1 MQLPV
6 PFIRLPLSVD
16 AERLRTEIAQIP
28 ISDWRPHPQGHPG
41 NTALPLIARNGRADD
56 DGVAGPMRPAPH
68 LARLPYLRQ
77 VLSALAAP
85 LGRTRLMR
93 LDAGAEA
100 TAHVDTNYY
109 WLQRTRVHIP
119 VQTTPGVRFLC
130 GDAATHMAAGEV
142 WIFDTWRPHNVIN
155 PPGTERI
162 HLVADTVGSDA
173 FWELARSSNAT
184 ARTVDFHLGADPSLQ
199 FEAVNFP
206 VVMSPWEFDAIWSS
220 WCTDARIGNAA
231 PARVDAMDA
240 EVRHVLADWRALWAR
255 HGDAPDGWNSFRT
268 ALDSLRA
275 IAARHAGAV
284 LLPNRQ
290 DLAQLLT
297 ITLIPALHE
306 PAAGARRGSAAPD
319 LGQVAAGDARPPHP
333 PGVAPR
339 RAETPVAFERP
350 LIIVCTPRSGSSL
363 VFERLAECSPEW
375 VTVGNESHAQI
386 EGISALQPRN
396 RGDDSNVLEA
406 VDATPEIA
414 AEVRARFAGAARD
427 RDGRS
432 APAAAPPLRLLEKTP
447 KNALR
452 ISFLDKVFP
461 DARYLY
467 LWREPEE
474 SLASLIEGW
483 QSGRFVM
490 YPDLPGWP
498 GPPWSYLLV
507 PGWRKLAGRP
517 LADIVA
523 AQWRSAQEKVLD
535 DLAALPADRVRA
547 LSLTQFLADP
557 STSLAAICRFAGV
570 AMDRPPPPE
579 LPLSAH
585 TVSAPRPDKWRRHER
600 EIAPLLPSLAPV
612 VVRAREFVAAHRL
625 GDAAPSHPTTRTTM
639 ESRMP
644 DPSKPAPAAATA
656 PAPAASRE
664 SPSELFA
671 SVHTTNLPA
680 MLTQLGASLVITT
693 YQTGHVIIA
702 RPDGATVNT
711 HFAAMRKP
719 MGVATDQ
726 ARIVIGTETG
736 VREYRNVPALSPR
749 VDPPGR
755 HDAVYVLRNQHIT
768 GDIDIHEI
776 ALAGADCWYVNT
788 RFSCLCTLDNDH
800 SFVPRW
806 RPRFVTALAP
816 EDRCHLNGLAV
827 VDGTP
832 RFLTALGATDTPEGW
847 RTNKKDGGVILD
859 YATGEIAARGLSMP
873 HSPRWH
879 NGRLWVLESGRGS
892 LGTVDLKTGRV
903 DTVAR
908 VPGFT
913 RGLDLVGPLAFI
925 GLSQLRETN
934 AFTDIPITE
943 ENNDRMSGVWVVNI
957 ENGETVAFLKF
968 SRQVQEIFGVVLL
981 RGAVFPVLLDDD
993 SDLLKSTYVLP
1004 DAALKEVRF
1013 ASTPPLAKSRAS
1025 S

>member
-1 MQLPV
+1 MQLPA
-6 PFIRLPLSVD
+6 PFIRLPLRAD
-16 AERLRTEIAQIP
+16 PERLRAEVAQFAP
-28 ISDWRPHPQGHPG
+28 RDWRPHPQGHPG
-41 NTALPLIARNGRADD
+41 NTALPLIARNGRVDD
-56 DGVAGPMRPAPH
+56 DGVAGPMRPTSH

-130 GDAATHMAAGEV
+130 GEAATHMAAGEV
-142 WIFDTWRPHNVIN
+142 WIFDTWRLHNVVN

-173 FWELARSSNAT
+173 FWTLARSPDGT
-184 ARTVDFHLGADPSLQ
+184 ARTVEFDPTTDPSLQ
-199 FEAVNFP
+199 LETVNFP

-220 WCTDARIGNAA
+220 WCTDARIGNAP
-231 PARVDAMDA
+231 PARVDAIDG
-240 EVRHVLADWRALWAR
+240 EVRRVLADWRALWAR
-255 HGDAPDGWNSFRT
+255 HGDAPEGWNGYRA
-268 ALDSLRA
+268 ALETLRA

-284 LLPNRQ
+284 LLSNRQ
-290 DLAQLLT
+290 DLAQLLS

-306 PAAGARRGSAAPD
+306 PAAARRGATIPD
-319 LGQVAAGDARPPHP
+319 LGQVAAGETRPPDP
-333 PGVAPR
+333 PSVAPR
-339 RAETPVAFERP
+339 RSPSPSAFARP

-375 VTVGNESHAQI
+375 ATVGNESHAQI
-386 EGISALQPRN
+386 EGIAALQPRN
-396 RGDDSNVLEA
+396 RGDDSNVLDRA
-406 VDATPEIA
+406 DATPEIA
-414 AEVRARFAGAARD
+414 AEVHARFAASAHD
-427 RDGRS
+427 RDGF
-432 APAAAPPLRLLEKTP
+432 PAAAAAHPLRLLEKTP

-452 ISFLDKVFP
+452 VPFLARVFP
-461 DARYLY
+461 DAQFLY
-467 LWREPEE
+467 LWREPAE

-490 YPDLPGWP
+490 YPDLPGWT
-498 GPPWSYLLV
+498 GLPWSYLLV
-507 PGWRKLAGRP
+507 PGWRELVGRP
-517 LADIVA
+517 LGDIVA
-523 AQWRSAQEKVLD
+523 AQWRIAQEKLLA
-535 DLAALPADRVRA
+535 DLGTLPVDRVRA
-547 LSLTQFLADP
+547 LSLTEFLADP
-557 STSLAAICRFAGV
+557 TASLAAICAFAGV
-570 AMDRPPPPE
+570 AMDRSPPRE

-600 EIAPLLPSLAPV
+600 EIAPLLPSLAPIAA
-612 VVRAREFVAAHRL
+612 RAREFVAAHKL
-625 GDAAPSHPTTRTTM
+625 GDAPCSNPMTPTSTETRMSEPPEPAAPVAAT
-639 ESRMP
+639 
-644 DPSKPAPAAATA
+644 PAPAA
-656 PAPAASRE
+656 PPE

-680 MLTQLGASLVITT
+680 ILAQLGTSLVITT

-719 MGVATDQ
+719 MGVATDN
-726 ARIVIGTETG
+726 ARIVVGVETG
-736 VREYRNVPALSPR
+736 VREYRNVPALSAR
-749 VDPPGR
+749 LDPPGR
-755 HDAVYVLRNQHIT
+755 HDAVYVLRNHHIT

-776 ALAGADCWYVNT
+776 ALAGADRWYVNT
-788 RFSCLCTLDNDH
+788 RFSCLCTLDHDH

-827 VDGTP
+827 VDGAP

-847 RTNKKDGGVILD
+847 RANKKDGGVVLD
-859 YATGEIAARGLSMP
+859 YASGEVVARGLSMP

-879 NGRLWVLESGRGS
+879 NGRLWVLESGHGS
-892 LGTVDLKTGRV
+892 IGTVDLATGRV

-913 RGLDLVGPLAFI
+913 RGLDFVGPLAFV

-943 ENNDRMSGVWVVNI
+943 ENGDRMSGVWVVNI

-968 SRQVQEIFGVVLL
+968 SRKVQEIFGVVLL
-981 RGAVFPVLLDDD
+981 RGAAFPILLDDD

-1013 ASTPPLAKSRAS
+1013 ASPAPVAKTRAS